1 MIYKDGKELKAR
13 YYGDKLV
20 KSIYKGFSLVW
31 YLIASCFGSGY
42 WVNSSVWSNKDTWQ
56 NK

>member
-1 MIYKDGKELKAR
+1 MVYKDGKELKAR